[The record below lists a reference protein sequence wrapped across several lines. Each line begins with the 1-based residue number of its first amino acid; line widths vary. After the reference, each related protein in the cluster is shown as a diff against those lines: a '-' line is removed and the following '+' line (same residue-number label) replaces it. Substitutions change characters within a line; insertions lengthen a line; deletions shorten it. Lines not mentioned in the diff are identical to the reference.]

1 MILTI
6 FLIVMLTVLG
16 LSICA
21 FHRSSA
27 EHADL
32 LLVTILLICSVA
44 FCSFMTLNFG
54 LLNTVLIAP
63 LLDFPLAVWVYQ
75 MWLRSRQQW
84 KLIVIGGLISQLTLH
99 ADVIVMWKDGILT
112 PELLSLYVTEI
123 NLILCIVLATLG
135 GVGLINS
142 IGKHE

>member
-1 MILTI
+1 MILTYS
-6 FLIVMLTVLG
+6 IVMLIVLA
-16 LSICA
+16 LAANA
-21 FHRSSA
+21 FHISPIKN
-27 EHADL
+27 ADL
-32 LLVTILLICSVA
+32 LLVTILILSSVIT
-44 FCSFMTLNFG
+44 CTLLTLKFG
-54 LLNTVLIAP
+54 LLNAALTAP
-63 LLDFPLAVWVYQ
+63 ILDFSLAVWIYH
-75 MWLRSRQQW
+75 MWLKQRQQW
-84 KLIVIGGLISQLTLH
+84 KLIVIGSLISQLTLH

>member
-84 KLIVIGGLISQLTLH
+84 KLIVIAGLVSQLTLH
-99 ADVIVMWKDGILT
+99 IGLIVTWSKQFLT
-112 PELLSLYVTEI
+112 SQLLYIYVVEI
-123 NLILCIVLATLG
+123 NIILGVVFTALG
-135 GVGLINS
+135 WVGLINS
-142 IGKHE
+142 IRKK